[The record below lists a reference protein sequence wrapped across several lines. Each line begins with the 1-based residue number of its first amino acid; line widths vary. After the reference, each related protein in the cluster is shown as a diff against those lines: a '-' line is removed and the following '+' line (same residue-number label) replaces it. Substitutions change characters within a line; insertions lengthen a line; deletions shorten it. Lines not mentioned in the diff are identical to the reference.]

1 MQWNKM
7 RSLGYRAF
15 SFAMLVT
22 GLVMAA
28 GAGNQWGR

>member
-1 MQWNKM
+1 MQWNRVKG
-7 RSLGYRAF
+7 LAIRALA
-15 SFAMLVT
+15 FAMLVT